1 MIVVIAVVYH
11 CVILRRYVNNNNN
24 NNDTNNEDLEG
35 LVMRGKEEGRER
47 RNGRREDK
55 GREKV

>member
-1 MIVVIAVVYH
+1 MYH

-47 RNGRREDK
+47 RNGRQEDK